1 MKRFFERLFWGT
13 THVAV
18 IAWSD
23 DAVRGLVLRRK
34 RGEITI
40 EETYEHE
47 LPHGCIHG
55 GMIADRPQFV
65 VALQRAKRAV
75 GARAHILIPDD
86 HIAVFHSTLPRPYG
100 HIDPVVIEDHL
111 RAFLLTHD
119 IAQDSV
125 TCEYE
130 IVSTTDEEID
140 LHVTVVPN
148 KVFRD
153 ARSALHSAGVHVL
166 SIEAGI
172 HRVSS
177 HCLLPSGQ
185 GVILVDIGER
195 RSLVALSHEGRIVA
209 REHITGGIADVR
221 NAITRF
227 LGATNEEANRI
238 IEGYGVL
245 QAHPDNGL
253 LSELLLAL
261 SPIPRAIDS
270 IIRQTISTPYRK
282 SHLRFKP
289 EHIVLY
295 GSGANI
301 KGIDLYLGVRT
312 HLPVRFLTFEH
323 PALSATPDRIPKLP
337 AHKVLPFAPLL
348 ARALSEE

>member
-1 MKRFFERLFWGT
+1 MKRFFEKLFGT
-13 THVAV
+13 RRIAV

-23 DAVRGLVLRRK
+23 DAVRGLVLRKK
-34 RGEITI
+34 RAVSTI

-47 LPHGCIHG
+47 LPEGCIRD
-55 GMIADRPQFV
+55 GMVADRPQFV
-65 VALQRAKRAV
+65 AALQRAKRDLGV
-75 GARAHILIPDD
+75 RGAHILIPDD
-86 HIAVFHSTLPRPYG
+86 HIAVFHSTLPRPFG
-100 HIDPVVIEDHL
+100 HIDPQVIEDHL

-140 LHVTVVPN
+140 LHVTIVPN
-148 KVFRD
+148 SVFRD
-153 ARSALHSAGVHVL
+153 ARSALHTAGIHVE

-177 HCLLPSGQ
+177 HCVLPAGQ

-195 RSLVALSHEGRIVA
+195 RSLVALAHEGRIVA
-209 REHITGGIADVR
+209 REHINSGIGDVR
-221 NAITRF
+221 SSIKRF
-227 LGATNEEANRI
+227 LGVNDEEANRI

-261 SPIPRAIDS
+261 SPIPRAIENV
-270 IIRQTISTPYRK
+270 IRQTLSTPYRK
-282 SHLRFKP
+282 SHLRFSP

-348 ARALSEE
+348 ARAISEE